1 MYKELSASDGIK
13 YLPKIWTVLLTD
25 DPEFNVQS
33 FTFRE
38 LRLRCYFDFLNK
50 EIGDTVSVYFHLGT
64 DELFKDM
71 FPNLLPKEINFYGA
85 YNQINVCQMKS
96 HGYIQAMNDTEK
108 EKYLSLM
115 QKRMSGIETGDEEF
129 ERNFFGDGDYSKAL
143 KMLESGNFFRF
154 DPITFEHDSY
164 ERG

>member
-1 MYKELSASDGIK
+1 
-13 YLPKIWTVLLTD
+13 
-25 DPEFNVQS
+25 
-33 FTFRE
+33 
-38 LRLRCYFDFLNK
+38 
-50 EIGDTVSVYFHLGT
+50 
-64 DELFKDM
+64 
-71 FPNLLPKEINFYGA
+71 
-85 YNQINVCQMKS
+85 
-96 HGYIQAMNDTEK
+96 MNDTEK